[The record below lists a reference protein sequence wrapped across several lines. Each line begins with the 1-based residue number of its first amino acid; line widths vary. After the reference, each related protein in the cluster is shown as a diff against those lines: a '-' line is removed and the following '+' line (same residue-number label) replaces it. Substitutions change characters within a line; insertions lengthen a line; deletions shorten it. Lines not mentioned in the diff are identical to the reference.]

1 MKEALAQ
8 WADLVGASCLHNMLD
23 VRRGFL
29 LLDDF
34 LLVQWGPCVRG
45 TCTSVVVF
53 SGQGVH
59 YWG

>member
-1 MKEALAQ
+1 MAQ